1 MIKIAICDDDIML
14 TTMIEEMLYE
24 IGKEQ
29 SIKIRCEI
37 F

>member
-29 SIKIRCEI
+29 SMFIVK
-37 F
+37 